1 MTLKEMQEKR
11 EQLVAQARAALA
23 EITANT
29 DESRAAELEARHDAI
44 MAEFDKLEATITR
57 EERVAK
63 LEKDAELRR
72 AGQRPT
78 GPDTEARGADGG
90 EDEVTHETAFR
101 SFLRLGLQDLTPEER
116 NLMRGNRASGI
127 EDRAQAAGNDAAGGY
142 TVPQGFLAE
151 LIKSLKM
158 WGPMLDPG
166 ITRELVTASGNQ
178 LEIPTLNDTANQGVR
193 LDENTVMA
201 SEGDLVFGQKLL
213 DAYKY
218 SSGPILV
225 SSELIQDSAFNIE
238 EVIRMAMAE
247 RIGRKVNADLTVGDG
262 AGDPNGIVTASTLGK
277 TAAAVAAVT
286 FDELIDLEHSV
297 DPAYRQSA
305 RCRWMFNDGTLKTI
319 RKLKDGQGNY
329 LWSPADARTGAP
341 AAILMHAY
349 SINQAMPAMTTG
361 LKSVLFG
368 DFDKYIVRRV
378 REFAVRRLVERYAD
392 FDQVGFIG
400 FARYDGELL
409 DTAAVKHLIQA

>member
-1 MTLKEMQEKR
+1 MPTVTELQETR
-11 EQLVAQARAALA
+11 GRLVTQAREALEA
-23 EITANT
+23 INSNT
-29 DESRAAELEARHDAI
+29 DESRAAELATRHDTI
-44 MAEFDKLEATITR
+44 MAEYDANEAAIAR
-57 EERVAK
+57 EERTA
-63 LEKDAELRR
+63 LAERR
-72 AGQRPT
+72 AEEQRAANRPI
-78 GPDTEARGADGG
+78 GPDTEGRGQDVG
-90 EDEVTHETAFR
+90 DEVTHETAFR
-101 SFLRLGLQDLTPEER
+101 SFLRLGLEDLAPEER
-116 NLMRGNRASGI
+116 SIIR
-127 EDRAQAAGNDAAGGY
+127 EHRAQAAGNDGAGGY

-151 LIKSLKM
+151 LVKSLKM

-193 LDENTVMA
+193 LDENTQAA
-201 SEGDLVFGQKLL
+201 SEGDLAFGQKLL

-238 EVIRMAMAE
+238 QVVRDAMAE
-247 RIGRKVNADLTVGDG
+247 RIGRKVNLDLTTGDG
-262 AGDPNGIVTASTLGK
+262 VGDPNGIVTASTLGK

-297 DPAYRQSA
+297 DPAYRISPS
-305 RCRWMFNDGTLKTI
+305 CRWMFNDGSLKAV

-341 AAILMHAY
+341 SSILNHPY
-349 SINQAMPAMTTG
+349 SINQAMPNMTTG
-361 LKSVLFG
+361 LKSILFG
-368 DFDKYIVRRV
+368 DFNKYIVRRV

-392 FDQVGFIG
+392 FDQIGFIG
-400 FARYDGELL
+400 FARFDGELL
-409 DTAAVKHLIQA
+409 DTGAVKHLIQA